1 MRKNVLARAPRRAR
15 TGSLYG
21 TPRGETPERH
31 AGTHIPGGHHAA
43 LGKSA
48 LQNTL
53 NVVGSWVDTLKV
65 TSASVWL
72 AAASR
77 FGRMRE
83 TSRTERGG
91 KEGP

>member
-1 MRKNVLARAPRRAR
+1 MRKHVLVRAPRRAR
-15 TGSLYG
+15 TDSLYG
-21 TPRGETPERH
+21 TPREDTPARH
-31 AGTHIPGGHHAA
+31 AGTEFPGGHHTA
-43 LGKSA
+43 LGTSA

-53 NVVGSWVDTLKV
+53 NAVGSWVDTLKF

-83 TSRTERGG
+83 PSRTERGG
-91 KEGP
+91 KEGS